1 MYCIVLSCILLC
13 VLYGTLLCLLR
24 GMLFCVWYGMACVC
38 RVYRMVCVVVYFGL

>member
-24 GMLFCVWYGMACVC
+24 GMLLWVLYGMVWLARVVCIVWYV
-38 RVYRMVCVVVYFGL
+38 L